1 MKSCFVLVILCFVA
15 MCGLITGSYWVF
27 ERVTVSEAA
36 ESAARAALQKKL
48 GSIPEQGSLL
58 VVDFSKPSQ
67 SKRFRMIDLATG
79 KTGFDARVAH
89 GLNSGGIFAA
99 HFSNKV
105 DSYQSSLGLFEVAE
119 RFDGKHG
126 WSLRLDGLDGRKNNQ
141 ARRRGIIIHKGDYV
155 GITACLQNWQE
166 GFRLGRS
173 LGCFVLTP
181 KDYGQLEKKLVRPAY
196 VYAYK

>member
-1 MKSCFVLVILCFVA
+1 M
-15 MCGLITGSYWVF
+15 
-27 ERVTVSEAA
+27 
-36 ESAARAALQKKL
+36 
-48 GSIPEQGSLL
+48 
-58 VVDFSKPSQ
+58 
-67 SKRFRMIDLATG
+67 
-79 KTGFDARVAH
+79 
-89 GLNSGGIFAA
+89 
-99 HFSNKV
+99 
-105 DSYQSSLGLFEVAE
+105 AE

-181 KDYGQLEKKLVRPAY
+181 KDYGQLEKKTRPSRVRICLQVRLLSAFLAELITLQDRQPTATVRACY
-196 VYAYK
+196 RQALLDFQT

>member
-89 GLNSGGIFAA
+89 GLNSGE
-99 HFSNKV
+99 FSQHTFPTRLIRISRHS
-105 DSYQSSLGLFEVAE
+105 DY
-119 RFDGKHG
+119 
-126 WSLRLDGLDGRKNNQ
+126 LRWPSALMENT
-141 ARRRGIIIHKGDYV
+141 V
-155 GITACLQNWQE
+155 GH
-166 GFRLGRS
+166 
-173 LGCFVLTP
+173 
-181 KDYGQLEKKLVRPAY
+181 
-196 VYAYK
+196 